1 MYSQVINHIEFCR
14 IQQENILTNS
24 WVYLRVYTLISAELE
39 NCSIRVKS
47 VRINILR
54 KFKKSLLSI

>member
-24 WVYLRVYTLISAELE
+24 WVYLRVYTLISAELQ

-47 VRINILR
+47 ARINILS
-54 KFKKSLLSI
+54 KI